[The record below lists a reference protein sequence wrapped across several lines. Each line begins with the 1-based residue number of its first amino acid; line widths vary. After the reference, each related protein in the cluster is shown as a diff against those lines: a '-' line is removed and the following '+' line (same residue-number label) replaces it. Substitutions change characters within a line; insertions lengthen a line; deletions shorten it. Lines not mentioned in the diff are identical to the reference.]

1 MKIISIVG
9 ARPQFIKV
17 MPLIRAIEKYNK
29 SGNPRLSWSSNP
41 RVLRTQIQHILV
53 HTGQHYDY
61 EMSKVFFDELN
72 IPEPD
77 YNLGVGSGFH
87 GQQTGEMLKRIEKVL
102 IKENPDW
109 VLVYGDTNST
119 LAGALAAKK
128 LHIPLAHIEAGLR
141 SYNREMPEETNRV
154 LTDHCSDILFCPTE
168 NAVKNLKKEGFTNI
182 INNGKLVKF
191 SSKLPN
197 NQITQSP
204 YLPSPRPL
212 WERERVRGKLPN
224 NPITQSPIVINV
236 GDIMYD
242 ALLMCLPI
250 AEKKSKILHKLNL
263 KPKEYY
269 LATIHRAE
277 NTDNTDRLKNI
288 LKALIEISKHK
299 PVVFPIHPRT
309 RKRSK
314 SFDISLP
321 TSNFLLI
328 NPVSYL
334 DMLIL
339 EKNALEILTDSGG
352 VQKEA
357 YLLKVPCVTLREET
371 EWIETVE
378 AGWNKITG
386 FDYSKIIKNSMANCP
401 KRNYDSFYGWGNTS
415 DTIATILYRNET

>member
-17 MPLIRAIEKYNK
+17 MPLIRAIEKNNK
-29 SGNPRLSWSSNP
+29 SGNPRVP
-41 RVLRTQIQHILV
+41 RNQIQHILV

-61 EMSKVFFDELN
+61 EMSKVFFVELN

-77 YNLGVGSGFH
+77 YNLGVGSGSH
-87 GQQTGEMLKRIEKVL
+87 GQQTGEMLKKIEKVL

-154 LTDHCSDILFCPTE
+154 LADHCSDILFCPTE

-182 INNGKLVKF
+182 INNGKLVKV
-191 SSKLPN
+191 SSKSPIVN
-197 NQITQSP
+197 HQSSN
-204 YLPSPRPL
+204 LTSPRTADL
-212 WERERVRGKLPN
+212 CGGERGRVRGKLPN
-224 NPITQSPIVINV
+224 NLITQSPIVINV

-250 AEKKSKILHKLNL
+250 AEKKSKILKKLDL

-277 NTDNTDRLKNI
+277 NTDNTERLINI

-299 PVVFPIHPRT
+299 PVVFPAHPRT
-309 RKRSK
+309 KK
-314 SFDISLP
+314 VIL
-321 TSNFLLI
+321 SNMLLSTCYSQLRI
-328 NPVSYL
+328 IKPVSYL

-339 EKNALEILTDSGG
+339 EKNALKILTDSGG

-357 YLLKVPCVTLREET
+357 YLLKVPCITLRDET

-378 AGWNKITG
+378 AGWNVLTGCYPVKIVQATLKARVG
-386 FDYSKIIKNSMANCP
+386 IESAWP
-401 KRNYDSFYGWGNTS
+401 YGDGRAAKKS
-415 DTIATILYRNET
+415 VVILRIMGL